1 MFYFRCIFYTFY
13 TNTGK
18 MITDRIKVLFN
29 FIDYLHANIDNFNKY
44 NELINELEFLK
55 AEKNKLNPESN
66 YKDKLKFNDIQ
77 IELESKFKKLQE
89 NTANPIKAKAKELE
103 VCNFDKEPNYSFNG
117 VEAEIHQLKE
127 NFKNEDLP
135 AIFKH
140 KNLYLEFR
148 KKTHKDFLSL
158 GMFFSDLDRIN
169 KNLFDFFKDTEQNEF
184 ETFEKK
190 KIVVNSI
197 SRTIELFKKGY
208 GDCEFEVNENYCLPD
223 FSSGIFDLTLQNLV
237 DYGLSKKLTSELL
250 NTKGKYYLQ
259 CNEGNFIVLEEEKKV
274 YTGIEFYRKTYFDNS
289 KFQFPFNCPDLIPE
303 YFDLALNEFKQE
315 QNKLLGKIYNDSDA
329 FFEFIKNEVDKMQKR
344 IEAQNEYLL
353 KYKHL
358 KFGSKEN
365 DIKVCEAYIQ
375 YLKRKK
381 EEVKQPPQT
390 ENNKTVEVKKSHPK
404 HNPNDWNTDC
414 FELFKYLI
422 DCYYND
428 RKRTNTKLICIWFY
442 LSEYNPEKYI
452 LNITKDNYLIFIK
465 KNYKISITNK
475 DKPDNYN
482 SKVEPT
488 LHEHR
493 IKFEDSLK

>member
-44 NELINELEFLK
+44 NDLIKELELLK
-55 AEKNKLNPESN
+55 IEKNKLNPENN
-66 YKDKLKFNDIQ
+66 YKDKLKYNDIQ
-77 IELESKFKKLQE
+77 IELVSKFHTLQD
-89 NTANPIKAKAKELE
+89 NTANLIKDKAKELN
-103 VCNFDKEPNYSFNG
+103 VCNFDKEPDYSFNG

-223 FSSGIFDLTLQNLV
+223 FSNGIFDLTLQNLV

-259 CNEGNFIVLEEEKKV
+259 CNEGNFFVSGEKKQV
-274 YTGIEFYRKTYFDNS
+274 YTGIEFYRQTCFNNGALK
-289 KFQFPFNCPDLIPE
+289 FPFNCPELAKE
-303 YFDLALNEFKQE
+303 YYDLALAEYLEKQKNSLGTLF
-315 QNKLLGKIYNDSDA
+315 NKTDRTNK
-329 FFEFIKNEVDKMQKR
+329 FIEIERERTNEVLTGRKEYFEKTKNSVIKTDKT
-344 IEAQNEYLL
+344 IL
-353 KYKHL
+353 
-358 KFGSKEN
+358 
-365 DIKVCEAYIQ
+365 DVCES
-375 YLKRKK
+375 YLHFLNNETEQLKQSQIPD
-381 EEVKQPPQT
+381 EVKQQ
-390 ENNKTVEVKKSHPK
+390 HPK

-422 DCYYND
+422 DCYYDD

-465 KNYKISITNK
+465 KNYGISITNK